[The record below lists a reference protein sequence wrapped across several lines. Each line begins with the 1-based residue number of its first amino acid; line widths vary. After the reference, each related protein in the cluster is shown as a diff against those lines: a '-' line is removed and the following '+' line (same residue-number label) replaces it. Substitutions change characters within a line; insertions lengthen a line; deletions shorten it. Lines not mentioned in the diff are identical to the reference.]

1 MKKYLAIIILL
12 TGFLASNKTSGQVF
26 DPFIQSMVGQVSFD
40 TLYQNLSVLESFGRK
55 QITDPALETT
65 AQWLMAKYT
74 GFGYADIQTDP
85 FTLYNYPTYNII
97 VTKTGTE
104 FPDTFVIIDGHYD
117 TKTGP
122 GVNDNGSGVAIILE
136 IARLLHNISTR
147 YSIKF
152 INFSAE
158 EYGMIGSGHYVE
170 NVVIPEEMDIR
181 IVFNID
187 EVGGVAGMVNNVVVC
202 ERDESA
208 PTYNNQESWA
218 FTDTLV
224 ALTEIYSSLQPVI
237 SYAYGSDY
245 VPFQSNGE
253 IITGIFEDNYSPWA
267 HTVHD
272 SLCNLDMDYVFEM
285 AKISVAAGMYYAG
298 AYDTVTGIP
307 GRLIE
312 DSAIKVFPNPF
323 SGRINVTNNLNEDVQ
338 LLLMNGTGFCIYKS
352 EWFNGTYHTIF
363 TGTLQSGL
371 YFYQLINKQGVILQT
386 GKIVGL

>member
-1 MKKYLAIIILL
+1 MKKYLVIIILL

-55 QITDPALETT
+55 QIADPALETT

-74 GFGYADIQTDP
+74 GYGYADIQTDP

-97 VTKTGTE
+97 VNKTGTE
-104 FPDTFVIIDGHYD
+104 FPDTYVIIDGHYD

-122 GVNDNGSGVAIILE
+122 GINDNGSGVAIILE
-136 IARLLHNISTR
+136 IARLLHNIPTR

-158 EYGMIGSGHYVE
+158 EYGLVGSGHYVE
-170 NVVIPEEMDIR
+170 NVVVPEEMDIR
-181 IVFNID
+181 IVYNID
-187 EVGGVAGMVNNVVVC
+187 EVGGVAGMVNDIVVC

-208 PTYNNQESWA
+208 PSYNNAESWA

-224 ALTEIYSSLQPVI
+224 ALTEIYSSLQPAI

-245 VPFQSNGE
+245 VPFQTNGE

-285 AKISVAAGMYYAG
+285 AKISVAAAMYFAG
-298 AYDTVTGIP
+298 AYDTGTGIP
-307 GRLIE
+307 GRLID
-312 DSAIKVFPNPF
+312 DSALQVFPNPF
-323 SGRINVTNNLNEDVQ
+323 GSQLTVMNNLNDDVQ
-338 LLLMNGTGFCIYKS
+338 LLLMNETGECIYKS
-352 EWFNGTYHTIF
+352 EWFNGSNQTIS
-363 TGTLQSGL
+363 TRSLTSGL
-371 YFYQLINKQGVILQT
+371 YFYQLINKQGVLLKT

>member
-1 MKKYLAIIILL
+1 MKKYFAVSI
-12 TGFLASNKTSGQVF
+12 FLFCLIQLNPVKGQVA
-26 DPFIQSMVGQVSFD
+26 DPFIQSLVGQVSFD

-65 AQWLMAKYT
+65 AQWLMAKYSS
-74 GFGYADIQTDP
+74 FGYTDIQTDP

-97 VTKTGTE
+97 VNKTGTE
-104 FPDTFVIIDGHYD
+104 YPDTYIIVDGHYD

-136 IARLLHNISTR
+136 IARLLQSIPTR

-158 EYGMIGSGHYVE
+158 EYGLVGSEHYVE
-170 NVVIPEEMDIR
+170 NVVIPQEMDIR
-181 IVFNID
+181 IVYNID
-187 EVGGVAGMVNNVVVC
+187 EVGGVAGMVNDIVVC

-208 PTYNNQESWA
+208 PSYNNAESWA

-224 ALTEIYSSLQPVI
+224 ALTEIYSSLEPAI

-245 VPFQSNGE
+245 VPFQTNGE

-285 AKISVAAGMYYAG
+285 AKISVAATMFFAG
-298 AYDTVTGIP
+298 AYDTETGISGQP
-307 GRLIE
+307 GNV
-312 DSAIKVFPNPF
+312 SAFQVFPNPF
-323 SGRINVTNNLNEDVQ
+323 SGRLNVTNNLNEDVQ
-338 LLLMNGTGFCIYKS
+338 LLLMNGTGSCIYKS
-352 EWFNGTYHTIF
+352 EWLYSTNHTIS
-363 TGTLQSGL
+363 TGSLQSGL
-371 YFYQLINKQGVILQT
+371 YFYQLINKQGVILQS

>member
-1 MKKYLAIIILL
+1 MKKYLVIIMML
-12 TGFLASNKTSGQVF
+12 TGFLSANKASSQVF

-40 TLYQNLSVLESFGRK
+40 TLHQNLTMLESFGRK

-65 AQWLMAKYT
+65 AQWLMAKYSSLGYT
-74 GFGYADIQTDP
+74 GIETDP
-85 FTLYNYPTYNII
+85 FLYNNHPTYNLI
-97 VTKTGTE
+97 VTKIGTE
-104 FPDTFVIIDGHYD
+104 FPDTYVIVDGHYD

-136 IARLLHNISTR
+136 IARLLHSIPTR

-158 EYGMIGSGHYVE
+158 EYGLVGSEHYVE
-170 NVVIPEEMDIR
+170 NVVVPQEMDIR

-187 EVGGVAGMVNNVVVC
+187 EVGGVAGLVNDVVVC

-208 PTYNNQESWA
+208 PTYNNSESWA

-224 ALTEIYSSLQPVI
+224 ALTEIYSNLVPAI

-245 VPFQSNGE
+245 VPFQTNGE

-272 SLCNLDMDYVFEM
+272 SLCNLDMEYVHEM
-285 AKISVAAGMYYAG
+285 AKISVAAAMYYAG
-298 AYDTVTGIP
+298 AYDTGTGVTDQP
-307 GRLIE
+307 GNE
-312 DSAIKVFPNPF
+312 SAFQVFPNPF
-323 SGRINVTNNLNEDVQ
+323 TSQLNVTNNLNEDVQ
-338 LLLMNGTGFCIYKS
+338 LLLLNSNGYCIYKS
-352 EWFNGTYHTIF
+352 EWLNSTTHAIS
-363 TGTLQSGL
+363 TGSLQSGL
-371 YFYQLINKQGVILQT
+371 YLYQLINKQGVILQS